1 MIRNKRFRM
10 PGSRL
15 PSVESAMQ
23 LMVGLDVGTK
33 VGAVVGTGVGGGVY
47 TIEGEIVGSGDGG
60 IVGCA
65 DGGKTGCAEGAGLG
79 GSVGSAVGSTVGT
92 GVGVGVGNG
101 IGMVVGCK
109 DGSGVG
115 VNMGIGLG
123 LKTGAIVG
131 TGTGIRVGNCDGGGT
146 GIADG
151 WNDIVGSTVGI
162 RIMHTSQVSSQMP
175 ALGQVRQNETEQYA
189 VTYSQK
195 PPTSSQCV
203 GRGVGGS
210 VIVGSTEGSCVGLC
224 EGFRVLAMTVIELLT
239 TETSRVGS
247 ALDNAV
253 MKSSDESTDVTIKP
267 TSAEDERSPFA
278 VVERGD
284 DRSKDTSHVTESKFR
299 RLLFSMVEILKFLMA
314 VKSTP
319 A

>member
-10 PGSRL
+10 PSSRL

-33 VGAVVGTGVGGGVY
+33 VGATVGTGVGGGVY

-65 DGGKTGCAEGAGLG
+65 DGGKTGFAEGAGLG
-79 GSVGSAVGSTVGT
+79 DSVGSEVGNIVGI
-92 GVGVGVGNG
+92 GVGVSVGSG
-101 IGMVVGCK
+101 IGMGVGCK

-115 VNMGIGLG
+115 VNMGIGVG

-131 TGTGIRVGNCDGGGT
+131 TGTGTRVGNCDGGGI

-151 WNDIVGSTVGI
+151 WNDNVGSTVGM

-175 ALGQVRQNETEQYA
+175 ALGQVRQNESEQYA

-203 GRGVGGS
+203 GSGVGGS
-210 VIVGSTEGSCVGLC
+210 VIVGSTEGLGVGLC
-224 EGFRVLAMTVIELLT
+224 EGFRVLAMAVIELLT
-239 TETSRVGS
+239 TETSSVGS
-247 ALDNAV
+247 TLDTAV
-253 MKSSDESTDVTIKP
+253 IKSSDESTDVTIEA
-267 TSAEDERSPFA
+267 TSVEDERSPLA
-278 VVERGD
+278 MVERGD
-284 DRSKDTSHVTESKFR
+284 DRSKVTSHVTESKFR
-299 RLLFSMVEILKFLMA
+299 RLSFSMVEIWKFFMA
-314 VKSTP
+314 LKSTP